1 MDLLRKIKR
10 RIFGTKEEPK
20 SFQGTYDEWTK
31 KYFPVMKKRVS
42 EALSKKTGGT
52 MLEFIKIEPKE
63 KEWLK
68 KANDGAH
75 NSKADYLSFQEDD
88 FSKEIFSAA
97 IRTAAKEDPRALLIY
112 TDSDRIGEDGKYYD
126 PSLKPDESIYYLC
139 SFDYVGRAFAVKRSA
154 FIEAGGL
161 DEAFSNDPEAALLD
175 LKLRLLEKGRAF
187 HFPGVYYHSTFS
199 GDRTVSF
206 EDGRRA
212 VSAHFK
218 RIGID
223 AEVESGEAKGT
234 FLIRIKNSDEPLISV
249 IIPNKD
255 HTDELDKCLKS
266 IEKSNYKNLEIII
279 VENNSELSETFSY
292 YEKLSKE
299 NAFVR
304 VLRYE
309 GDFNYS
315 RINNFGVSKAKGEF
329 LLLLNNDTEM
339 IDPDSIKNMLAV
351 AHLPNVGAVG
361 ARLYYEDGTIQHA
374 GVTLG
379 VGGIAANAFSGA
391 KRDDPGYMNR
401 ICVMQEL
408 SAVTAAC
415 LLMKRSDF
423 EEISGFTNEL
433 AVAFNDVDLCMK
445 LRKEEKLIIYYP
457 FATFFHYESKSRGV
471 EDTPKKV
478 KRFNSEI
485 DFFRERWEKELL
497 KGDPYY
503 NQYLNLN
510 INDYS
515 LMP

>member
-20 SFQGTYDEWTK
+20 SFLGSYDEWTK
-31 KYFPVMKKRVS
+31 KYFPVMKKKVA
-42 EALSKKTGGT
+42 EALSKNSGDIQ
-52 MLEFIKIEPKE
+52 LEFIKIEPQNT
-63 KEWLK
+63 EWLK
-68 KANDGAH
+68 NANERAYD
-75 NSKADYLSFQEDD
+75 SKSDYVSFQETD
-88 FSKEIFSAA
+88 FSEKIFSAA
-97 IRTAAKEDPRALLIY
+97 IRTAAKEAPDAVLIY
-112 TDSDRIGEDGKYYD
+112 TDCDRIGEDKKFYE

-139 SFDYVGRAFAVKRSA
+139 SFDYIGRGFAVKKSA

-206 EDGRRA
+206 EGGRRA

-218 RIGID
+218 RIGVD
-223 AEVESGEAKGT
+223 AEVELGEAKGT
-234 FLIRIKNSDEPLISV
+234 FLLCIKNSDEPLVSV

-266 IEKSNYKNLEIII
+266 LERSTYKKLEIII
-279 VENNSELSETFSY
+279 VENNSSLPETFSY

-299 NAFVR
+299 NESIR

-309 GDFNYS
+309 GGFNYS

-339 IDPDSIKNMLAV
+339 IDPDSIKNMLAI

-379 VGGIAANAFSGA
+379 VGGVAANAFSGA
-391 KRDDPGYMNR
+391 KKDDPGYMNR
-401 ICVMQEL
+401 ICVVQEL

-423 EEISGFTNEL
+423 EEISGFTEEL

-485 DFFRERWEKELL
+485 DFFKARWEKELL

-503 NQYLNLN
+503 NPYLNLN